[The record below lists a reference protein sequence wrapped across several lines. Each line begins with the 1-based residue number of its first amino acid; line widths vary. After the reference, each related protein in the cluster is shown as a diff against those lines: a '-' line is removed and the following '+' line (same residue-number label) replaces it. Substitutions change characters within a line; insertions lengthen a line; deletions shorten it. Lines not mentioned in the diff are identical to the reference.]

1 MVLPDPLLRRLPERL
16 ARPQKPRLGRLL
28 ALHLALT
35 VLLAVVLGMFIG
47 RAADDSS
54 SILITALCL
63 LVVAGLSVAGWWVQ
77 RRWISHLA
85 RLQDVAH
92 RIGLGESVPQV
103 ERTRIVEI
111 DTVLDALEEM
121 ARQLSITMQMVQEQN
136 EELVASNVALEQRV
150 ASRTRE
156 LQQAKEA
163 ADRANAAK
171 SLFLANM
178 SHEIR
183 TPMNAVIGMSNLL
196 LDTRLDVTQREF
208 AETIRT
214 SADALLALINDVLD
228 FSKIESGRLDLEQ
241 VDFDPVECL
250 EQSMELVSATAAA
263 KGLLLTHVTDDPDGV
278 GHLRGDVT
286 RIRQIVINLLSNA
299 VKFTVTGGVHVHT
312 RIDRLDDGR
321 ARWIL
326 SVRDTGIGIAPE
338 SVGRLF
344 QAFSQADV
352 STTRR
357 FGGTG
362 LGLALCRRLAE
373 AMGGGIEVDSTPGV
387 GSTFSVTLILAE
399 SGEKS
404 QLDLPLKD
412 MRVGLALSETEAA
425 AMLRSLLLRLGAH
438 LVEGAGS
445 DAPVWL
451 VDAEGSRPVNGVHLP
466 VCRPGRMLDGR
477 LHLTLPVRA
486 ATLVRMLRQML
497 GQSTSASSDVVPQSP
512 TLAGFKARVLLV
524 EDNPV
529 NQRVALLMLERLGL
543 SADVAANGLE
553 AVAAVIRSPY
563 DLILMDVQMPEMD
576 GLEATRRIRA
586 MPGPQ
591 PRIVA
596 MTASALDSD
605 VLACREAGMDG
616 FISKPVRREELGQT
630 LLEHLSQQLGQ
641 ASASSSPDSTPSVE
655 SMIPQ
660 PYVPDPQVLEAS
672 RLDELLDLTGSRADF
687 VQFIDLYLQ
696 KLTEALGEIRAA
708 ADAGDAAGLRMSA
721 HSLKGSSSFVGAVRV
736 TQLCLQIETL
746 AREGRVEEAR
756 EGVLALPEV
765 AAEARA
771 ALQHVKDSPQS

>member
-16 ARPQKPRLGRLL
+16 ALPQKPRLGRLL
-28 ALHLALT
+28 ALHLSLT
-35 VLLAVVLGMFIG
+35 VLLAVVVGVLIG
-47 RAADDSS
+47 RSTGTEVSLATLGLGLA
-54 SILITALCL
+54 
-63 LVVAGLSVAGWWVQ
+63 VFVGLSVAGWWAQ
-77 RRWISHLA
+77 RRWLSHLA
-85 RLQDVAH
+85 RLQDVAR
-92 RIGLGESVPQV
+92 RIGLGESVPQA
-103 ERTRIVEI
+103 ERTRLVEI

-156 LQQAKEA
+156 LQHAKEA

-171 SLFLANM
+171 TLFLANM

-196 LDTRLDVTQREF
+196 LDTRLDPTQREF

-278 GHLRGDVT
+278 GSLRGDVT

-312 RIDRLDDGR
+312 RIDRLDGGEV
-321 ARWIL
+321 RWIL
-326 SVRDTGIGIAPE
+326 SIRDTGIGIAPE
-338 SVGRLF
+338 SIGRLF

-373 AMGGGIEVDSTPGV
+373 AMGGSIEVDSAPGV
-387 GSTFSVTLILAE
+387 GSTFSVTLMLAAAA
-399 SGEKS
+399 EKPPVEP
-404 QLDLPLKD
+404 PLKD
-412 MRVGLALSETEAA
+412 ITVGLSLAEAETA
-425 AMLRSLLLRLGAH
+425 AMLRSLLLRLGARI
-438 LVEGAGS
+438 VEGTGS
-445 DAPVWL
+445 QAPVWL
-451 VDAEGSRPVNGVHLP
+451 MDANSEPPGAGVMLP
-466 VCRPGRMLDGR
+466 VCRPGRLLDGKPHI
-477 LHLTLPVRA
+477 LLPVRA
-486 ATLVRMLRQML
+486 AVLIRMLRQAL
-497 GQSTSASSDVVPQSP
+497 GQTSGAGQNAAPLAPV
-512 TLAGFKARVLLV
+512 LAGFKARVLLV

-553 AVAAVIRSPY
+553 AVAAVMRSPY

-586 MPGPQ
+586 MAGPQ
-591 PRIVA
+591 PRILA
-596 MTASALDSD
+596 MTASALESD

-630 LLEHLSQQLGQ
+630 LFEHLSQQLGPVN
-641 ASASSSPDSTPSVE
+641 APTPTDSNQPAE
-655 SMIPQ
+655 SMTPE
-660 PYVPDPQVLEAS
+660 PYAPDPQVLDAS
-672 RLDELLDLTGSRADF
+672 RLDELFDLTGSAPDF

-708 ADAGDAAGLRMSA
+708 LDAGDAAGLRMSA
-721 HSLKGSSSFVGAVRV
+721 HSLKGSSSFVGAVQV
-736 TQLCLQIETL
+736 TQACLQIESL
-746 AREGRVEEAR
+746 ARDGRLDEAR
-756 EGVLALPEV
+756 EGVLALPAV
-765 AAEARA
+765 AAQARE
-771 ALQHVKDSPQS
+771 ALQRVKDSPRA